1 MCRKLH
7 SILLKFKDNICVIH
21 KYKFSSSNY
30 GNIITMIVGY
40 ARANAAS
47 DLPVFVEILR
57 KAGCVEVITDC
68 AGGNT
73 TERPGLNRALAMLG
87 PGDTLMVPDV
97 CRLARGLEALASIE
111 AELDRR
117 AIKLAF
123 IDDGVEL
130 NFKCRLLFQ
139 RI

>member
-1 MCRKLH
+1 
-7 SILLKFKDNICVIH
+7 
-21 KYKFSSSNY
+21 
-30 GNIITMIVGY
+30 MIVGY